1 LVYLAK
7 TFYYLNILIVS
18 VAILIQLG
26 QYAYAISGH
35 DSGYNHGCNDAKVA
49 DPSQRYINQP
59 EKGPNFHSDA
69 FMQGYK
75 SGFNS
80 CSVQLSD
87 SLPPSG
93 SPSQTPLLPTVS
105 DQGDETSFGI
115 AIIIVILFVISSITL
130 AIRKF
135 KRKVKRK
142 DKHRKRQ
149 HFSDSVK
156 EKILRK
162 QNHKCAHC
170 KRILNVVDW
179 DHKNGNRSN
188 NTESNCQALCPN
200 CHAIKT
206 RSIRKYP

>member
-1 LVYLAK
+1 LVYLAR
-7 TFYYLNILIVS
+7 TFHYLNIPIIL

-26 QYAYAISGH
+26 QFAYAISGH
-35 DSGYNHGCNDAKVA
+35 DSGYNHGCDDAKVA

-75 SGFNS
+75 SGFSS
-80 CSVQLSD
+80 CSVQQSD
-87 SLPPSG
+87 SLPPSDT
-93 SPSQTPLLPTVS
+93 SSQIPSLPTMT

-115 AIIIVILFVISSITL
+115 AVIIVILVVMSSIAL

-135 KRKVKRK
+135 KTRGKR
-142 DKHRKRQ
+142 RERQ

-156 EKILRK
+156 QNILRK
-162 QNHKCAHC
+162 QDHKCAHC

-179 DHKNGNRSN
+179 DHKNGDRSN
-188 NTESNCQALCPN
+188 NNESNCQALCPN

-206 RSIRKYP
+206 RITRR